1 LGKTRRIAIE
11 KMLFFPDNRKIRFI
25 VSSFLV
31 SLGILFSSCEK
42 KEDNPVD
49 TSYATP
55 YLSLV
60 SFNHAVLNLNTD
72 NTGSVQQID
81 SVTYRITILFN
92 GNAVLNASELPAQGV
107 VTAFKPNETLPFA
120 QFSFFL
126 QSTGSD
132 SFQFSSPLTF
142 TIKNTDIGTMVFQF
156 SITTV
161 SGSSSNLVQQS
172 LVIQRNVNHPPVILN
187 VALPD
192 TVVLPAHDSLLI
204 KITAQVSDP
213 DGLGD
218 VGEVFFYSLNST
230 NPQQKF
236 EMYDDGGRVF
246 PNDGDDVAGDGI
258 YTIIIKIVDTPFVR
272 QVGTF
277 HFEFHAAD
285 KEGASATPI
294 TKSLTIQ

>member
-1 LGKTRRIAIE
+1 
-11 KMLFFPDNRKIRFI
+11 MLFFPDNRKIRFI
-25 VSSFLV
+25 VFSILV
-31 SLGILFSSCEK
+31 GMGILFSSCEK
-42 KEDNPVD
+42 KEDTLVD

-60 SFNHAVLNLNTD
+60 SFNHSVLNLNTD

-81 SVTYRITILFN
+81 SVTYRITILFH
-92 GNAVLNASELPAQGV
+92 GNAVVNASEMPAQGV
-107 VTAFKPNETLPFA
+107 VTAFKPNETSPFA

-126 QSTGSD
+126 QPTGSD
-132 SFQFSSPLTF
+132 SFQFSSPITF
-142 TIKNTDIGTMVFQF
+142 TIKNTDVGTMEFQF

-172 LVIQRNVNHPPVILN
+172 LLIQRNVNHPPEILN
-187 VALPD
+187 VTMPD

-204 KITAQVSDP
+204 TITAKVSDP
-213 DGLGD
+213 DGPGD
-218 VGEVFFYSLNST
+218 IAEVFFYSLNST
-230 NPQQKF
+230 DPQQKF

-246 PNDGDDVAGDGI
+246 PNDGDVTAGDGI
-258 YTIIIKIVDTPFVR
+258 YTIIIKIVDSPIVR

-277 HFEFHAAD
+277 HFEFHAVD

-294 TKSLTIQ
+294 TKSITID